1 MARLVLFPESDRVPG
16 ARKTMAQAE
25 LVLHSNDGVH
35 RFALRTAMIMT
46 PLYVSS
52 QGKIGTRYGSSWRK
66 GSADSIGAEE
76 QEGMVS
82 ISKPTDVVGVGRYH
96 IKSVSSPGS
105 AGHGHET
112 MRRRTLRGRGR
123 TLEDTHL

>member
-1 MARLVLFPESDRVPG
+1 
-16 ARKTMAQAE
+16 MAQAE

-52 QGKIGTRYGSSWRK
+52 QGKIGTRYGSSRRK
-66 GSADSIGAEE
+66 GRADSIGAEE

-82 ISKPTDVVGVGRYH
+82 ISKPTDVVGVGGYH
-96 IKSVSSPGS
+96 VKSVSSPGS